1 MAARPTIA
9 VFGASRT
16 QPDDDYYEEARLC
29 GRLLAESGY
38 RVATGG
44 YAGTMEAV
52 SMGAR
57 EADGDVLGITA
68 PQVFRDRTEANA
80 FVTHER
86 QEPTLTSRIGALVEQ
101 TDGAIALW
109 GSLGTAAELVVAW
122 NVAYVSQFSSIT
134 RKPLIAV
141 GEPWASLIPHLE
153 ETLVTLSGLVTIAD
167 DVREAVRMLDVAGRS
182 GN

>member
-1 MAARPTIA
+1 MTVTVA
-9 VFGASRT
+9 VFGASKT
-16 QPDDDYYEEARLC
+16 QPGEAYYEQARLC

-57 EADGDVLGITA
+57 EADGEVLGVTA
-68 PQVFRDRTEANA
+68 PAVFVDRSTANA
-80 FVTHER
+80 YLTRE
-86 QEPTLTSRIGALVEQ
+86 QKEASLTSRIGSLVEH

-122 NVAYVSQFSSIT
+122 NLSYVSQFSTVT

-141 GEPWASLIPHLE
+141 GEPWTSLIPHLE
-153 ETLVTLSGLVTIAD
+153 SALDTEAGLVTLAN
-167 DVREAVRMLDVAGRS
+167 DVQVAVEMLNATLS
-182 GN
+182 PA

>member
-1 MAARPTIA
+1 MTVTVA
-9 VFGASRT
+9 VLGASKT
-16 QPDDDYYEEARLC
+16 QPGEAYYEEARLC

-57 EADGDVLGITA
+57 EADGEVLGVSA
-68 PQVFRDRTEANA
+68 PGVFVDRSTANA
-80 FVTHER
+80 YLTREKK
-86 QEPTLTSRIGALVEQ
+86 EASLTSRIGSLVEH

-122 NVAYVSQFSSIT
+122 NLSYVSQFSTVT

-141 GEPWASLIPHLE
+141 GEPWTTLIPHLE
-153 ETLVTLSGLVTIAD
+153 STLDTEAGLVTLASDIQV
-167 DVREAVRMLDVAGRS
+167 AVEMLNAS
-182 GN
+182 LSPA

>member
-1 MAARPTIA
+1 MTSRTIA

-16 QPDDDYYEEARLC
+16 QPGEAHYEEARLC

-44 YAGTMEAV
+44 YAGTMEAA

-57 EADGDVLGITA
+57 EAQGEVLGVTA
-68 PQVFRDRTEANA
+68 PTVFLDRSVAHPYLTDEQPE
-80 FVTHER
+80 TS
-86 QEPTLTSRIGALVEQ
+86 LTSRIGSLVEH

-122 NVAYVSQFSSIT
+122 NVSYVAQFSTVT

-153 ETLVTLSGLVTIAD
+153 STLDTETGLVTLAD
-167 DVREAVRMLDVAGRS
+167 DVQIAVELLNTRLTLE
-182 GN
+182 

>member
-1 MAARPTIA
+1 MDLPTIA

-16 QPDDDYYEEARLC
+16 EPGDAYYEEAQLC

-57 EADGDVLGITA
+57 EANGAVLGITA
-68 PQVFRDRTEANA
+68 PEVFLDRSSANVYLTE
-80 FVTHER
+80 E
-86 QEPTLTSRIGALVEQ
+86 QPEPTLTTRIGSLVEQ

-122 NVAYVSQFSSIT
+122 NVSYVAQFST
-134 RKPLIAV
+134 VRRKPLIAV
-141 GEPWASLIPHLE
+141 GEPWGSLVPHLE
-153 ETLVTLSGLVTIAD
+153 STLSTEAGLVSLAD
-167 DVREAVRMLDVAGRS
+167 DVHTAVELLNDTLGPA
-182 GN
+182 

>member
-1 MAARPTIA
+1 MSQLTIA
-9 VFGASRT
+9 VFGASRST
-16 QPDDDYYEEARLC
+16 PGDRYYEEARLC

-57 EADGDVLGITA
+57 EASGEVLGVTA
-68 PQVFRDRTEANA
+68 PQVFLDRSNANA
-80 FVTHER
+80 YVTEER
-86 QEPTLTSRIGALVEQ
+86 PEPTLTTRIGSLVEQ

-109 GSLGTAAELVVAW
+109 GSLGTAAELIVAW
-122 NVAYVSQFSSIT
+122 NVSYVSQFSSIS

-141 GEPWASLIPHLE
+141 GEPWATLVPHLE
-153 ETLVTLSGLVTIAD
+153 SALATDAGLVTLAEDVDNAIGLLNTA
-167 DVREAVRMLDVAGRS
+167 LGS
-182 GN
+182 N

>member
-1 MAARPTIA
+1 MTQKTIA

-16 QPDDDYYEEARLC
+16 QPGEEHYEEARLC

-57 EADGDVLGITA
+57 EAQGEVLGVTV
-68 PQVFRDRTEANA
+68 PTVLLDRSVANTYL
-80 FVTHER
+80 THE
-86 QEPTLTSRIGALVEQ
+86 QPETSLTSRIGSLVEH

-109 GSLGTAAELVVAW
+109 WSLGTAAELVVAW
-122 NVAYVSQFSSIT
+122 NLSYVSQFSTAT

-141 GEPWASLIPHLE
+141 GEPWTSLIPHLE
-153 ETLVTLSGLVTIAD
+153 STLDTEVGLVTMAADVQIAVELLNTTLSAD
-167 DVREAVRMLDVAGRS
+167 
-182 GN
+182 

>member
-1 MAARPTIA
+1 MTTPTIA

-16 QPDDDYYEEARLC
+16 QPGEAYYEEARLC

-57 EADGDVLGITA
+57 EGHGEVLGVTA
-68 PQVFRDRTEANA
+68 PSVFVDRSSANPYL
-80 FVTHER
+80 THE
-86 QEPTLTSRIGALVEQ
+86 QPETSLTSRIGSLVEH

-122 NVAYVSQFSSIT
+122 NVSYVSQFSTIA

-141 GEPWASLIPHLE
+141 GEPWTSLIPHLE
-153 ETLVTLSGLVTIAD
+153 SMLDTEAGLVTLAT
-167 DVREAVRMLDVAGRS
+167 DVRIAVDLLNTELS
-182 GN
+182 SP

>member
-1 MAARPTIA
+1 MTHKTIA

-16 QPDDDYYEEARLC
+16 QPGDRYYEEARLC

-44 YAGTMEAV
+44 YAGAMEAV

-57 EADGDVLGITA
+57 EADGEVLGITA
-68 PQVFRDRTEANA
+68 PDVFPDRSAANPYL
-80 FVTHER
+80 THE
-86 QEPTLTSRIGALVEQ
+86 QAEPSLTSRIGSLVEQ

-109 GSLGTAAELVVAW
+109 GSLGTATELIVAW
-122 NVAYVSQFSSIT
+122 NVSYVAQFSTVT

-153 ETLVTLSGLVTIAD
+153 STLSTDAGLVTLADNVRIAI
-167 DVREAVRMLDVAGRS
+167 EALNEALT
-182 GN
+182 